1 MKKNNTQSIGEVIEQ
16 YLKALKID
24 GKMKEARILDQW
36 DKIVGKT
43 IAKTTRDLYIKNR
56 VLSIHLN
63 SSVVRNELF

>member
-56 VLSIHLN
+56 VLYIHLN
-63 SSVVRNELF
+63 